1 MAAPAS
7 PERLVYVDGQ
17 FYPRSQAKVSVFDHG
32 LLYGDGV
39 FEGIRVYDGYIFE
52 LNAHLRR
59 LRDSAKAIALEL
71 PMDIPALE
79 KLCYECVQKNELRD
93 GYIRLVVTRG
103 YGDLGIDPRKCK
115 TPTIIVIADQI
126 TLYPKEFYEKGIEV
140 ITSSVRR
147 MNPEALSPNIKSLN
161 YLNNVLAKIEA
172 NLRGAGEALM
182 LNREGFV
189 AEAAADNV
197 FIVKDGHV
205 ITPPS
210 ALGALRGITRGR
222 VMQAARELGYPME
235 KKAFTI
241 SDVYAADEI
250 FLTGTAAELIPVV
263 KVDGRVI
270 GAGKAGPVT
279 QAILKQFGAHVKN
292 EVEAWKASQA
302 TIKTTTRR

>member
-7 PERLVYVDGQ
+7 ERHVYVDGQ
-17 FYPRSQAKVSVFDHG
+17 YYPRSQAKVSVFDHG

-52 LNAHLRR
+52 LRSHLKR
-59 LRDSAKAIALEL
+59 LQDSAKAIALEL
-71 PMDIPALE
+71 PMGLE
-79 KLCYECVQKNELRD
+79 AMERLCYECVQKNALKD

-103 YGDLGIDPRKCK
+103 TGDLGIDPRNCK
-115 TPTIIVIADQI
+115 APTLIVIADQI
-126 TLYPKEFYEKGIEV
+126 TLYPKEFYEKGIEA

-197 FIVKDGHV
+197 FVVKDGHV
-205 ITPPS
+205 ITPPGS
-210 ALGALRGITRGR
+210 LGALRGVTRRR
-222 VMQAARELGYPME
+222 VMEIARELGYPLE

-241 SDVYAADEI
+241 ADVYAADEV
-250 FLTGTAAELIPVV
+250 FLTGTAAELIPVI
-263 KVDGRVI
+263 KVDGRSI
-270 GAGKAGPVT
+270 GNGKPGPMT
-279 QAILKQFGAHVKN
+279 ATILKRFRQVIRN
-292 EVEAWKASQA
+292 EVEAWKASPA
-302 TIKTTTRR
+302 TVKTTVRR